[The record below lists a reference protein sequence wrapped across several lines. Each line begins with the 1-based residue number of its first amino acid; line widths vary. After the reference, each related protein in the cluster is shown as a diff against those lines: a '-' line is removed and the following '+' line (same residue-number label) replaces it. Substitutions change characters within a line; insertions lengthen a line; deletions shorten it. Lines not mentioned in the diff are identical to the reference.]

1 MCGFTIVLVK
11 SQQTLSYECTQDSI
25 EITHAIIYQGLYK
38 KQLWGE
44 YVGTKVNNA
53 SGFNLGLCMYSLPL
67 SQSNKTQYLL
77 SGKRQ
82 KNTRPR

>member
-1 MCGFTIVLVK
+1 MWFHYFLVK
-11 SQQTLSYECTQDSI
+11 SQQTIPYECTQDSI

-38 KQLWGE
+38 KQLWEE

-67 SQSNKTQYLL
+67 SQRNKTQYLVG
-77 SGKRQ
+77 GKRH